1 MSLSYVSE
9 LTCALGV
16 TDIKR
21 SINWYH
27 TVLGMEL
34 LYHDEEIGW
43 CEMTSS
49 LANVNVGLG
58 QVETVTQGGGASLV
72 WGVEDIDAAKAHLDA
87 HGVKQ
92 DRPIE
97 HIPGLVKL
105 LDFQD
110 PDGNNLKFS
119 QSLMTA

>member
-1 MSLSYVSE
+1 MSLNYVGE

-21 SINWYH
+21 SIEWYQK
-27 TVLGMEL
+27 VLGMEL
-34 LYHDEEIGW
+34 MYHEESIGW
-43 CEMTSS
+43 CELSS
-49 LANVNVGLG
+49 SVAKVSVGLG
-58 QVETVTQGGGASLV
+58 QVETVSQGGASLV
-72 WGVEDIDAAKAHLDA
+72 WGVADIDAAKAHLDA
-87 HGVKQ
+87 HGVPQ

-110 PDGNNLKFS
+110 PDGNPLKFS
-119 QSLMTA
+119 QSLMMG